1 MKRDIYKLLEE
12 WKCSTRRKPLV
23 LNGARQVGKT
33 YALKHFG
40 KTSYKKMAY
49 LNFEK
54 DEKLGQYFEG
64 TLDPKQLIKILTIHT
79 EIEIEPFHTLLI
91 LDEIQECPKAL
102 NSLKYFCEEANDYH
116 VVAAGSLLGVK
127 TARERG
133 FPVGKVNFLHLYPL
147 TFFEFLTA
155 LGHEK
160 IRIFLEEY
168 HTYEPIPNPLHEELI
183 QLLKIYFFI
192 GGMPEAV
199 AEYSKTDSLTVVR
212 EIQLEILNAYEK
224 DFAKHAPQ
232 NEIMKITTVWQQV
245 HRQLA
250 KENKKFIFAAIRKSA
265 RGRDYEDAI
274 QWLAD
279 AGLIH
284 KSYLVQSP
292 KFPLSAY
299 ADNNVFKIFLAD
311 VGLLGAQSNLSSQTV
326 IDGDLLFTEFKGAL
340 TENYVAQ
347 ELIAAKHRNPY
358 YWASEGMAEIDFLI
372 EEEHEI
378 YPLEVKAGLS
388 QKKKSLLVYNQ
399 KYTPSKL
406 IRTTAMNLKHD
417 GNIYNYPL
425 YLISC
430 FPLPQ
435 IAPCG

>member
-1 MKRDIYKLLEE
+1 MLRDIYQLLGS
-12 WKCSTRRKPLV
+12 WKSSSRRKPLI

-40 KTSYKKMAY
+40 QTSYKKIAY

-54 DEKLGQYFEG
+54 DEKLAQYFEG
-64 TLDPKQLIKILTIHT
+64 TLDPKQLIKILSIHT
-79 EIEIEPFHTLLI
+79 EVDIEPLHTLLV

-102 NSLKYFCEEANDYH
+102 NSLKYFCEDANEYH

-127 TARERG
+127 TAGEKG
-133 FPVGKVNFLHLYPL
+133 FPVGKVNFLHMYPM
-147 TFFEFLTA
+147 TFFEFLVA
-155 LGHEK
+155 LGQEK
-160 IRIFLEEY
+160 TCRFLEEY
-168 HTYEPIPNPLHEELI
+168 HTYEPIPTPIHEKLI
-183 QLLKIYFFI
+183 QLLKLYFFI

-199 AEYSKTDSLTVVR
+199 AEYVKNESLNVVR

-224 DFAKHAPQ
+224 DFAKHAPF
-232 NEIMKITTVWQQV
+232 NEIMKITTVWKQV

-274 QWLAD
+274 QWLSD

-284 KSYLVQSP
+284 KSFLVESP

-299 ADNNVFKIFLAD
+299 ADSNIFKIFLAD
-311 VGLLGAQSNLSSQTV
+311 VGLLGAQGNLSPQTV

-347 ELIAAKHRNPY
+347 ELIARRCKEPY
-358 YWASEGMAEIDFLI
+358 YWASEGIAEIDFLI
-372 EEEHEI
+372 EEDHEI
-378 YPLEVKAGLS
+378 YPLEVKSGPS
-388 QKKKSLLVYNQ
+388 QKKKSLIVYNQ
-399 KYTPSKL
+399 KYSPAKL
-406 IRTTAMNLKHD
+406 IRATTMNLKHD
-417 GNIYNYPL
+417 GDIYNCPL
-425 YLISC
+425 YLISR
-430 FPLPQ
+430 FPFKS
-435 IAPCG
+435 